1 MIIYKILQ
9 QDEFFELENKGQSHG
24 SNLDYKDGFIHFSTR
39 DQLST
44 TLKNHFFNQ
53 KNLILMAVESDTIN
67 ERLKWEKSRGNEL
80 FPHLYSNLFF
90 NDALWFAPIELV
102 KDEHVIPSGA

>member
-1 MIIYKILQ
+1 
-9 QDEFFELENKGQSHG
+9 
-24 SNLDYKDGFIHFSTR
+24 
-39 DQLST
+39 
-44 TLKNHFFNQ
+44 
-53 KNLILMAVESDTIN
+53 MAVESDTIN